1 MNYPLIHSL
10 STVNIVKHYNQD
22 YLFHAERTDFTGNNG
37 VGKSILADL
46 IQLIF
51 INDDKLIEFGTD
63 SLNKGGRSPY
73 TLPKEQTDA
82 YVFMNVEMK
91 KDCFLAIGVCIPT
104 KRSKRLKPFL
114 ITNDT
119 DTNKALDDL
128 CFPLS
133 RLPMNNHFISNGTFL
148 EIEQVSRHLRDQYG
162 LYLQHYSN
170 REDKERYYSFLFN
183 KGVLSINLSI
193 GNNLKSFARIIQSF
207 SRAKSL
213 NIKDSKSLKDFLF
226 EESEKEYQQLFLEHK
241 TELEKQIDDY
251 RKLDEEINLLEQKQE
266 CLSTLKNYDDQ
277 RTKNHINLLQGRLF
291 SDFHHVKRIE
301 KRIDES
307 SKFLKAF
314 NNELDRLKRTT
325 PRLKTIQNKANEYRK
340 DARNILTLIRK
351 HQDRQKE
358 IDNINSEIIKLQE
371 LQSFSLEEDLS
382 INLQLNVFDTKE
394 IIRRVEEFKPVFEQY
409 GSVISMSDKTEE
421 QRQFI
426 SQQKE
431 KIQSEIKRS
440 KEVLKLIGLDQK
452 NTFFSRVLE
461 QGIGLSEKQEAVLFH
476 FLNLAWKKPLG
487 NTEKSIYTDTFDI
500 LKDSAIE
507 TDEKN
512 NGYWFKTGHLVHFV
526 KKSSEPRLF
535 NDANRLKTAI
545 ENRKSEIE
553 KSVFDKEGELSQL
566 NRFEKGQ
573 VYDTTSLTFDY
584 SLDSRLK
591 DYSSLEELKK
601 TAFIIQHIDE
611 KIKDL
616 ERKKLIETEEQ
627 KKISFPPYFN
637 VEQLKLSDFIDNSE
651 TWLTIKEKRAD
662 KLFEQHTT
670 NENRIKTLS
679 DELIPSKEG
688 GLINEKAELD
698 KLKLTLDQRQ
708 TDFQM
713 LFPEIELD
721 YSNPILP
728 LSDEKLSE
736 LDTFYHASKE
746 DYVSEYKTIASR
758 FDETKE
764 GKNPE
769 VNEQIEEGKFIFVIL
784 EQVLL
789 GSKIRYMD
797 NISDEVRSMNDLRI
811 KISGTIYET
820 MLKIFVQTKN
830 KYDEYKT
837 AVRDLNLF
845 FKEQKISEKHIFQI
859 DFNAHKDFSIDWVYS
874 LQMKSADVFQSNEL
888 LFNGASVEGFIEDFF
903 KEISGIRNKM
913 KYSDLLDPKTYF
925 ELDAKLENESQA
937 KETPGSTGETYTAI
951 VLLCI
956 GRLNAVQT
964 KGKKGVKFIILE
976 ETANLD
982 STNFSTF
989 PDIARKQH
997 YQIITMTPRPYGSD
1011 SEGGWYLHH
1020 LIPGIE
1026 DTDINY
1032 PVPNSFFKTNSN
1044 SEDLRKHLEQQT

>member
-1 MNYPLIHSL
+1 MNYPLIHCL

-22 YLFHAERTDFTGNNG
+22 YLFHSERTDFTGNNG

-51 INDDKLIEFGTD
+51 ISDDKLIEFGTD
-63 SLNKGGRSPY
+63 SLNKEGRSPY

-82 YVFMNVEMK
+82 YVFMTIEMK

-114 ITNDT
+114 ITNDP
-119 DTNKALDDL
+119 DTNKTLDEL
-128 CFPLS
+128 CFPPS
-133 RLPMNNHFISNGTFL
+133 RIPTSNHFIKNGTFL
-148 EIEQVSRHLRDQYG
+148 EIELVSRHLRDQFG
-162 LYLQHYSN
+162 LYLQHFSN
-170 REDKERYYSFLFN
+170 KEDKERYYSFLFN
-183 KGVLSINLSI
+183 VGVLSINLSI

-213 NIKDSKSLKDFLF
+213 NLKDSKSLKDFLF
-226 EESEKEYQQLFLEHK
+226 EESEKEYQQLFLAHK
-241 TELEKQIDDY
+241 TELEKQLDDY

-277 RTKNHINLLQGRLF
+277 QTNNHINLLKGRFF
-291 SDFHHVKRIE
+291 SAFHHVKRLE

-314 NNELDRLKRTT
+314 NDELDQLKRTT
-325 PRLKTIQNKANEYRK
+325 PRLKIIQNKANEYRK
-340 DARNILTLIRK
+340 DARKILSLIRK

-358 IDNINSEIIKLQE
+358 IDTINSEIIKLQE

-394 IIRRVEEFKPVFEQY
+394 IIRRVEEFKPVFGQY
-409 GSVISMSDKTEE
+409 GSVDAMFNKTEE
-421 QRQFI
+421 QRQFL
-426 SQQKE
+426 SEQKE

-440 KEVLKLIGLDQK
+440 KEVLKLIDLDQK
-452 NTFFSRVLE
+452 NTFFSKVLE
-461 QGIGLSEKQEAVLFH
+461 QGIRLSEGQEAVLFH
-476 FLNLAWKKPLG
+476 FLNLAWDRPIENL
-487 NTEKSIYTDTFDI
+487 EKTIYTDTLDF
-500 LKDSAIE
+500 LQDSIIE
-507 TDEKN
+507 LDKKN
-512 NGYWFKTGHLVHFV
+512 NGYWFKTGHLVHFI

-535 NDANRLKTAI
+535 NDLDRLKTAI

-553 KSVFDKEGELSQL
+553 KSIVEKKSELNQID
-566 NRFEKGQ
+566 NFEKGQ
-573 VYDTTSLTFDY
+573 EFDATNLTFSY

-591 DYSSLEELKK
+591 DYSSLEEFKK
-601 TAFIIQHIDE
+601 TAFIIHHIDE

-637 VEQLKLSDFIDNSE
+637 VEQLNLSDFIDNGE
-651 TWLTIKEKRAD
+651 TWLAIKEKRAD
-662 KLFEQHTT
+662 KLFEQNTT
-670 NENRIKTLS
+670 NENRIKILS
-679 DELIPSKEG
+679 DELIPLKGG
-688 GLINEKAELD
+688 GLTNDKAELD
-698 KLKLTLDQRQ
+698 KLKDTLEKKQ

-713 LFPEIELD
+713 IFPDIELD
-721 YSNPILP
+721 YSNPP
-728 LSDEKLSE
+728 SPMSDERLSE
-736 LDTFYHASKE
+736 LDTAYYSSKE
-746 DYVSEYKTIASR
+746 NYVSEYKTITSR
-758 FDETKE
+758 FDETKD

-769 VNEQIEEGKFIFVIL
+769 VNEQIVEGKFIFVFL

-789 GSKIRYMD
+789 GSKIRYID

-830 KYDEYKT
+830 KYDEYKA

-845 FKEQKISEKHIFQI
+845 FKEQKISEKYIFQI

-903 KEISGIRNKM
+903 KEFSGIKNKI

-925 ELDAKLENESQA
+925 ELDAKLENESQT

-982 STNFSTF
+982 TTNFSTF
-989 PDIARKQH
+989 PEIARKQH

-1044 SEDLRKHLEQQT
+1044 SEELRKYLEQ